1 MSPDDIDNLLGD
13 STPAPQSQP
22 DSSASVKLAA
32 LRNARTGRSFVEA
45 GELKKP
51 VTKNFLA
58 LVFDMDPAT
67 ITKRLLNCPPLT
79 SSADTR
85 PLYDFKQAVSYLV
98 EPKMDVE
105 QYIKNLDPARMPNH
119 INKVF
124 WEAARIKL
132 KYMIEAGDAWLTT
145 DVLDV
150 FGRIFMTIK
159 DRTQLW
165 TETLRETGTLSDT
178 NLEKVQQMVDAL
190 QEDLHRDLLEI
201 PKQRQTK
208 ALVSAPVEDDGT
220 GE

>member
-1 MSPDDIDNLLGD
+1 MTLSDELD
-13 STPAPQSQP
+13 SLIGNSVSSEPKLP
-22 DSSASVKLAA
+22 DSSAAAKLAA

-58 LVFDMDPAT
+58 QVFDMDPAT

-79 SSADTR
+79 STADNR
-85 PLYDFKQAVSYLV
+85 PLYDFKQAVAYLV

-132 KYMIEAGDAWLTT
+132 KYMVEAGDAWLTS

-150 FGRIFMTIK
+150 FGRVFMAIK

-165 TETLRETGTLSDT
+165 TETLRETGTLTDA
-178 NLEKVQQMVDAL
+178 NLARVQQMVDAL

-201 PKQRQTK
+201 PKERQTT
-208 ALVSAPVEDDGT
+208 AIVAAPVDD
-220 GE
+220 EPSE